1 MGKLITIGQ
10 TLLDGLKWLMEGN
23 NWLFL
28 TPLVLICGYVFIQMA
43 RKKKLLIFI
52 WYLATISIL
61 SVMLELALGAWEAMI
76 FALIFIIGYF
86 IIFIPYFFRGVHI
99 GKKADTRLLIAEQ
112 NDQINAKSSE
122 LRKLIYVACNY
133 GYCSL
138 EFSLEQSN
146 RWLNPFYL
154 DERLLFCLVLG
165 SEYTI

>member
-28 TPLVLICGYVFIQMA
+28 PPLVLICGYVFIQMA
-43 RKKKLLIFI
+43 RKKEKLLIFI

-99 GKKADTRLLIAEQ
+99 GKKGRHTASHRRTKRSDKR
-112 NDQINAKSSE
+112 
-122 LRKLIYVACNY
+122 
-133 GYCSL
+133 
-138 EFSLEQSN
+138 
-146 RWLNPFYL
+146 
-154 DERLLFCLVLG
+154 
-165 SEYTI
+165 